1 MGKTSGNIRGGNGN
15 LSPLATEAVDYY
27 ISGNGYN
34 LQYALRTGGGIDSED
49 ALLRRGLEEATS
61 KPLGKEMVL
70 YRGVSAKAIF
80 GEDVKYGYLK
90 SGLVNGDTDADATTY
105 LSQAKRG
112 IIGKTITDRGYMST
126 SKSASTGES
135 FGGEQPIVLRLTTKK
150 RTKGIDL
157 DSKRSIYKNN
167 TSEREVLLA
176 RGLSYKITKLYAK
189 NGHIYA
195 DAIIQ

>member
-1 MGKTSGNIRGGNGN
+1 
-15 LSPLATEAVDYY
+15 
-27 ISGNGYN
+27 
-34 LQYALRTGGGIDSED
+34 
-49 ALLRRGLEEATS
+49 
-61 KPLGKEMVL
+61 MVL

-80 GEDVKYGYLK
+80 GDDVKYGYLK
-90 SGLVNGDTDADATTY
+90 SGLVNGDTDADVTAY
-105 LSQAKRG
+105 LSQVKRG
-112 IIGKTITDRGYMST
+112 TIGETITDRGYMST
-126 SKSASTGES
+126 SKTASTGES

-150 RTKGIDL
+150 RTHGIDL